1 MKKYRGIAVSEGYAL
16 GPVREWLPNLPEAG
30 TFTHTQSPE
39 KDRPREWA
47 RFLQA
52 RVGACSHMTELYQ
65 QALARVGEHYA
76 GIFKIQLALLQDEE
90 LLLRVRRKIMEEGL
104 SAEVA
109 MQAVG
114 EEYGNLFDAMD
125 DEYMRARGAD
135 IRDVQ
140 RQVLQQL
147 AGDTPLG
154 DGAALPS
161 EEDWPAPYLLAADD
175 ILPSQTLALDPGQVL
190 GLILRQGSQMS
201 HAAILARSLGI
212 PAVTGVR
219 DFPRGGGFFAILNGF
234 SGELLRDPGEEEKWE
249 YTRMRQEF
257 EARRQALKTY
267 SGVQTITMDGTPV
280 ELMANIGHP
289 DDMTSVRDCGAD
301 GIGLFRSEYLF
312 MYCEQMPSEEEQA
325 AAYSAVLQQMQGK
338 KVIIR
343 LLDVGAD
350 KQIPYV
356 KMDREENPVMGRRGI
371 RFCLEHR
378 DILMTQLRALLR
390 AAPLGQLGILIPMV
404 VSVEEVRTVRRLL
417 RQAACTLEEEGI
429 AHSTQYEIG
438 VMIET
443 PASVMMGDELAQEV
457 DFFSIGTNDLTQFV
471 MAADLGN
478 PKVGALCSANQEP
491 VRRMLRMAVDSAR
504 RAGIWAD
511 VCGEAAADPQMTE
524 FLLSIGVRTLSVAPA
539 SLLSMRQTIR
549 QQDLTK
555 KSGES

>member
-47 RFLQA
+47 RFLQD
-52 RVGACSHMTELYQ
+52 RVWACSHMTELYQ

-457 DFFSIGTNDLTQFV
+457 DFFSIGTNDLTQYTLAIDRQNAKLDPIYDAHHPAV
-471 MAADLGN
+471 
-478 PKVGALCSANQEP
+478 
-491 VRRMLRMAVDSAR
+491 LRMIQMTIDNGHQHGCWV
-504 RAGIWAD
+504 GI
-511 VCGEAAADPQMTE
+511 CGELGADTSLTRT
-524 FLLSIGVRTLSVAPA
+524 FLEMGIDELSVSP
-539 SLLSMRQTIR
+539 SCVLPIR
-549 QQDLTK
+549 KIIRETK
-555 KSGES
+555 IR